1 MRSAEELTGPR
12 GGDIAAARALIER
25 LSDVTVTGDT
35 SAAST
40 AVNGAGIGAEVA
52 QTAPPSDANSAD
64 AAGAGVP
71 TPSWWNGACDTNTY
85 QAAADEPAYSLGADW
100 DGLEACGPRPYYGEG
115 PDVGV
120 RFPGASWGVLE
131 WECVELSMRWM
142 YLAWGVEPYPA
153 NGSGVVWN
161 YSTFESTY
169 NPGGPPLEPISNDGS
184 GPMPQPGDVLSYG
197 ATSSA
202 GHTSVVTGTDI
213 DAGGNGT
220 VTVEEENASADG
232 WDTVP
237 VTDWILGGFDG
248 GVSGWLHNPDFTLA
262 PADAVTAVRAPTGSV
277 WYLGGND
284 AASPVFG
291 GSWASLNGAILE
303 SPAVVSVPASSGP
316 GQPLYLATGTNHDV
330 YVSLGGGT
338 WGRLSAA
345 PAYCTD
351 APTATVV
358 ASTPGSTAAYTLVVA
373 CRGGDGALWWVSGA
387 VTAGSLPSGFTGW
400 ASLGGQIEMGINGG
414 PAVTAVQPATGSI
427 SFANELTFFVNG
439 TDGHAWKTTV
449 AAGAAGWATTGW
461 ACLGH
466 LAAGSFVSGG
476 TLTSAFA
483 CQGTDHAVWAAT
495 STGSSWD
502 MQRVGGTVIDGP
514 GIALSPVSWTIVAEG
529 GDHALW
535 QDTSTSTTGSF
546 SFAGWSFSGGAMTN
560 GATATALPTE
570 TNSP

>member
-1 MRSAEELTGPR
+1 MTVAWQYLER
-12 GGDIAAARALIER
+12 G
-25 LSDVTVTGDT
+25 
-35 SAAST
+35 
-40 AVNGAGIGAEVA
+40 VNG
-52 QTAPPSDANSAD
+52 SN
-64 AAGAGVP
+64 
-71 TPSWWNGACDTNTY
+71 W
-85 QAAADEPAYSLGADW
+85 
-100 DGLEACGPRPYYGEG
+100 
-115 PDVGV
+115 
-120 RFPGASWGVLE
+120 
-131 WECVELSMRWM
+131 
-142 YLAWGVEPYPA
+142 PA
-153 NGSGVVWN
+153 NAPNVDVDEFESAYQRMLWGSGD
-161 YSTFESTY
+161 
-169 NPGGPPLEPISNDGS
+169 PG
-184 GPMPQPGDVLSYG
+184 V
-197 ATSSA
+197 
-202 GHTSVVTGTDI
+202 
-213 DAGGNGT
+213 DAVAAVRGGNGAAW
-220 VTVEEENASADG
+220 VLDG
-232 WDTVP
+232 VNS
-237 VTDWILGGFDG
+237 L
-248 GVSGWLHNPDFTLA
+248 
-262 PADAVTAVRAPTGSV
+262 
-277 WYLGGND
+277 
-284 AASPVFG
+284 SPVFG

-466 LAAGSFVSGG
+466 LAAGSFVPGG

-560 GATATALPTE
+560 GATATALPTGPTTRNRGVGPALWRGAARRAPAASIRRGSCMMRRHVQQAKE
-570 TNSP
+570 NPMVVVCEPRREVDPQCTRSPGEPPTRARTSP

>member
-1 MRSAEELTGPR
+1 MGSTRRPQFLVVTGAR
-12 GGDIAAARALIER
+12 GDCRGWIPARRVLQARVLARAGSPSERRCVSGPPARALASAFTGHR
-25 LSDVTVTGDT
+25 ARSDV
-35 SAAST
+35 
-40 AVNGAGIGAEVA
+40 
-52 QTAPPSDANSAD
+52 
-64 AAGAGVP
+64 
-71 TPSWWNGACDTNTY
+71 
-85 QAAADEPAYSLGADW
+85 
-100 DGLEACGPRPYYGEG
+100 
-115 PDVGV
+115 
-120 RFPGASWGVLE
+120 
-131 WECVELSMRWM
+131 
-142 YLAWGVEPYPA
+142 
-153 NGSGVVWN
+153 
-161 YSTFESTY
+161 
-169 NPGGPPLEPISNDGS
+169 
-184 GPMPQPGDVLSYG
+184 
-197 ATSSA
+197 
-202 GHTSVVTGTDI
+202 
-213 DAGGNGT
+213 
-220 VTVEEENASADG
+220 
-232 WDTVP
+232 
-237 VTDWILGGFDG
+237 
-248 GVSGWLHNPDFTLA
+248 
-262 PADAVTAVRAPTGSV
+262 
-277 WYLGGND
+277 
-284 AASPVFG
+284 
-291 GSWASLNGAILE
+291 WASLEAGGA
-303 SPAVVSVPASSGP
+303 A
-316 GQPLYLATGTNHDV
+316 
-330 YVSLGGGT
+330 
-338 WGRLSAA
+338 LSAT
-345 PAYCTD
+345 PVDCTD

-387 VTAGSLPSGFTGW
+387 VTAGSLPSGFTGR

-546 SFAGWSFSGGAMTN
+546 SFSGWTSPGGVLTN
-560 GATATALPTE
+560 GAAATALLTE
-570 TNSP
+570 TNNP